1 MAEVAI
7 KPVDIEKKAT
17 SSGRN
22 AGSPYLNIKAAT
34 PNGNRTLLV
43 FEPTLFQGIQEAANQ
58 KIALRVLVGDTERD
72 QNHIKQIVGKFEE
85 PIADKPEGATEGA
98 KTPAPSARTTE
109 FYQFK
114 PMNPE
119 DRMYDL
125 RKVALNNASAVALE
139 RMRQTPEDLTYEP
152 SETAHWTL
160 RIADMYFE
168 WLVNEQPEEEEESE
182 DGE

>member
-7 KPVDIEKKAT
+7 KPVDIEKKST

-58 KIALRVLVGDTERD
+58 KIALRVRVGDTERD

-85 PIADKPEGATEGA
+85 PLADEPEGATEGA

-125 RKVALNNASAVALE
+125 RKVALNNASAVSLE
-139 RMRQTPEDLTYEP
+139 RIRQNPDELLFEP
-152 SETAHWTL
+152 SEMAHWTL
-160 RIADMYFE
+160 RVADMYYE
-168 WLVNEQPEEEEESE
+168 WLVNEQPEEEESE

>member
-1 MAEVAI
+1 MAELAI
-7 KPVDIEKKAT
+7 KPVDIERKAT

-34 PNGNRTLLV
+34 PDGNRTLLV

-58 KIALRVLVGDTERD
+58 KIALRVRVGDTERD
-72 QNHIKQIVGKFEE
+72 QNHIKDIVGKFEE
-85 PIADKPEGATEGA
+85 RNSTDNPGQGTTEGVR
-98 KTPAPSARTTE
+98 TPAPSARTE

-160 RIADMYFE
+160 RIADMYYE
-168 WLVNEQPEEEEESE
+168 WLVNEQPGEESE
-182 DGE
+182 DGD

>member
-7 KPVDIEKKAT
+7 KPVDIEKKST

-72 QNHIKQIVGKFEE
+72 QNHIKEIVGKFEE

-98 KTPAPSARTTE
+98 KTPAPSARTE

-114 PMNPE
+114 PMNPD